1 MKSISKLKDQARAH
15 EQKENWQAAIQAYQK
30 VLSALDDAE
39 TELDLGLY
47 NRIGDLYYRVGQPDR
62 AVHYYAQAAQK
73 YAEIGLFNNAI
84 ALCNK
89 ALRYRPDDP
98 RLFRMLGEYSAEQG
112 FLVEARRWYLKFAE
126 RQVKAGKVEEA
137 FVALEEFA
145 ALADDPSVRE
155 TLADQ
160 FLAHGR
166 AEEARK
172 QLEHAYKERL
182 ERGESVKATALAERI
197 REMDPSANLEA
208 LAEEAAAAAEEADA
222 GDDLVIETSAGAA
235 GFRSGNGETEE
246 RAEVEG
252 PSGLETR
259 PDEPVPEPEKGDT
272 VTGLETGY
280 GERTAT
286 PTPQPGSGLAGMETF
301 DTPPGSGT
309 VAPDAGEA
317 SSSDTGEPAPSD
329 VLEEPPEVEAEGE
342 TVAEGSEEDASL
354 PDHWV
359 IDTGEEAS
367 AEAEEERED
376 AAWAE
381 EEPPPAEVEEAPAEA
396 QEELPVGPQAEE
408 PVVEADEAP
417 AAEAEDAPAA
427 EGPEEF
433 AGEPPVEQPVVEAE
447 EAPAAE
453 AEEAPA
459 AEAPEEFAAEP
470 PAEQPV
476 VEAEQPAIEAEEAPT
491 AEVEEAWAA
500 EAPAEFPGE
509 APVEQP
515 VVEAEE
521 APAAEAPAEFPGEPP
536 VEQPVV
542 EAEQPVIEAE
552 EFPAAEAPAEV
563 PGEPQ
568 EEPAA
573 DVEGELP
580 AEASEEEF
588 AAEPPYDMELPDIE
602 WPQQASGEEPPLP
615 PLDLGG
621 VDIASESAG
630 EMPELQEAGDE
641 SQPESSEGSAP
652 ESESAP
658 LLDLGGGVLLPDLGL
673 EPGEPAE
680 EEAVAA
686 FDPSAFDLTLAG
698 ATESPADGRAT
709 MDVDKEA
716 VLQRSRELVSRGLH
730 EEALSELH
738 LLLVP
743 RLEARVYHDALA
755 VINEMLRQEPDD
767 FAALQRRVEFAAY
780 LADKRLLAAMYSDL
794 AAFMMLKGAEAKAT
808 AVYRRV
814 LELDPGNEAARRV
827 LGAGGEAD
835 AFVDLAA
842 FLDEDGLAA
851 ARASGEASAQV
862 EDFAE
867 LFSQFKAKVTED
879 VAVEESGSHYDL
891 GLAFKEMGLIDE
903 AIAEFQ
909 TALRG
914 GEERLKVYEELGKC
928 FMLKEQYTVA
938 VKILSRALDLPRED
952 PHEMLGVYYNLG
964 LCHEE
969 LGDRSAAR
977 QAYDNII
984 VIDPSFS
991 DVPERLSRL

>member
-89 ALRYRPDDP
+89 ALRYQPDDP

-137 FVALEEFA
+137 FAALEEFA

-235 GFRSGNGETEE
+235 GFRSGSGETEE

-259 PDEPVPEPEKGDT
+259 PDEAVPEPEEGGT

-280 GERTAT
+280 GDRTAA
-286 PTPQPGSGLAGMETF
+286 PTPEPGSGLAGMETF

-317 SSSDTGEPAPSD
+317 PSSDTSEPAPSD
-329 VLEEPPEVEAEGE
+329 VLEEPPDVEAEGE
-342 TVAEGSEEDASL
+342 TVAEDSEEDASL
-354 PDHWV
+354 PEDWV
-359 IDTGEEAS
+359 MDTGEEAS
-367 AEAEEERED
+367 PEAEEERED

-381 EEPPPAEVEEAPAEA
+381 EEPPAAEVAEAPAAEA
-396 QEELPVGPQAEE
+396 PEELPVGPQAEE
-408 PVVEADEAP
+408 PIAEAEEAP
-417 AAEAEDAPAA
+417 AAEVPGEF
-427 EGPEEF
+427 PEE
-433 AGEPPVEQPVVEAE
+433 PLVEQPVIEAEATPTAEAE

-459 AEAPEEFAAEP
+459 AEVEEAPAAEVPAEFPGEP
-470 PAEQPV
+470 PLEQPV
-476 VEAEQPAIEAEEAPT
+476 VEAEQPVI
-491 AEVEEAWAA
+491 
-500 EAPAEFPGE
+500 
-509 APVEQP
+509 
-515 VVEAEE
+515 EAEE
-521 APAAEAPAEFPGEPP
+521 APAAEAPAEFPGEP
-536 VEQPVV
+536 
-542 EAEQPVIEAE
+542 
-552 EFPAAEAPAEV
+552 
-563 PGEPQ
+563 Q
-568 EEPAA
+568 EESAV

-580 AEASEEEF
+580 AEAPEQEF
-588 AAEPPYDMELPDIE
+588 APEPPYDMELPDIE

-615 PLDLGG
+615 PLDLGD
-621 VDIASESAG
+621 VDIASEPAG
-630 EMPELQEAGDE
+630 EMPEAQEAGDG
-641 SQPESSEGSAP
+641 SQPESSEASAP
-652 ESESAP
+652 ESASAP
-658 LLDLGGGVLLPDLGL
+658 LLDLGGGMLLPDLGL

-709 MDVDKEA
+709 MDVDVGA
-716 VLQRSRELVSRGLH
+716 VLQRSRELVGRGLH
-730 EEALSELH
+730 GEALSELH

-755 VINEMLRQEPDD
+755 VINEMLRREPDD

-780 LADKRLLAAMYSDL
+780 LADKRVLAAMYSDL
-794 AAFMMLKGAEAKAT
+794 AAFMMLKGAEPKAT

-827 LGAGGEAD
+827 LGANGEAD
-835 AFVDLAA
+835 AYVDLAA

-851 ARASGEASAQV
+851 ARASGEAGAQV

-938 VKILSRALDLPRED
+938 VKILARALDLPRED

-977 QAYDNII
+977 QAYDNIM